1 MPKLILSF
9 ICLFIYLFIIYVEG
23 GTELSDLERRV
34 RGLREQLHKKK
45 SEAEKLRQE
54 QRRKKKE
61 QLRIKEQSLLKQ
73 IHVRNYLLAALITSH
88 RLNQTAEQH
97 IIF

>member
-1 MPKLILSF
+1 
-9 ICLFIYLFIIYVEG
+9 
-23 GTELSDLERRV
+23 V

-54 QRRKKKE
+54 QQRKKKE
-61 QLRIKEQSLLKQ
+61 HLRIKEQSLLKQ
-73 IHVRNYLLAALITSH
+73 IHVRNDLLAAVITSH
-88 RLNQTAEQH
+88 RLNQTAEQY